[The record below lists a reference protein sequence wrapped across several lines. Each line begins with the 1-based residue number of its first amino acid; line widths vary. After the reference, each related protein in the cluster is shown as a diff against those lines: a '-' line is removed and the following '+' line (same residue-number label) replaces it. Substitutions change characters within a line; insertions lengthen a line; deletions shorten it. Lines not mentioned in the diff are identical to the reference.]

1 MDRNRLD
8 LLIQKYIDRTAT
20 PAEQV
25 ELNNWYRDFTEEEDP
40 FPMTDAQ
47 ETAAGQE
54 MRAYLTAR
62 IQRKKRPF
70 VALYASMAAACLL
83 GVIFYFNWPKTPEN
97 NNLVADIPAAASENR
112 FIYLPDSSKVLLHP
126 GSKMDYQ
133 FNGNNR
139 EVTLEG
145 EAYFDIAS
153 RPAQPFIIHT
163 GRVSTT
169 VLGTS
174 LNIKT
179 WNRDSVTVSVL
190 TGKVQVTDAFQQK
203 TILTPNQQVVYNQHT
218 NNIQQVKIIPA
229 TVIAWAKSDMQ
240 FQDMPYA
247 QLAERLDRRYDVNI
261 VFKNPAL
268 QHCPITG
275 RFSGTESLSEVLDIL
290 SQTMGTTYSIN
301 GRTVELDGAACFNQ
315 IN

>member
-1 MDRNRLD
+1 MERNRLD
-8 LLIQKYIDRTAT
+8 LLIQKYIDQTAT
-20 PAEQV
+20 PSEQE
-25 ELNNWYRDFTEEEDP
+25 ELNNWYRDFSGEADP

-54 MRAYLTAR
+54 MLSYLSSR
-62 IQRKKRPF
+62 IRRKKRPP
-70 VALYASMAAACLL
+70 VAVFASLAAACLL
-83 GVIFYFNWPKTPEN
+83 GAFLYVNWSKTPEN
-97 NNLVADIPAAASENR
+97 KNLVASIPAAASENR
-112 FIYLPDSSKVLLHP
+112 FIYLPDSSKVVLHP

-133 FNGNNR
+133 RNGNKR

-153 RPAQPFIIHT
+153 HPEQPFIIHT
-163 GRVSTT
+163 GQVSTT

-179 WNRDSVTVSVL
+179 WNTDSVSVSVL
-190 TGKVQVTDAFQQK
+190 TGKVQVTDASQQK

-218 NNIQQVKIIPA
+218 NNIQEVKITPA

-240 FQDMPYA
+240 FQDMPYE
-247 QLAERLDRRYDVNI
+247 QLAQRLDRRYDVNI

-275 RFSGTESLSEVLDIL
+275 RFSGTESLSEVLDVL
-290 SQTMGTTYSIN
+290 SQTMGTTYTIK
-301 GRTVELDGAACFNQ
+301 GRTVELDGTACFN
-315 IN
+315 

>member
-1 MDRNRLD
+1 MDRNHLD

-20 PAEQV
+20 PAEQE
-25 ELNNWYRDFTEEEDP
+25 ELNNWYREFTGEEDRY
-40 FPMTDAQ
+40 PMTDGQ
-47 ETAAGQE
+47 EAAAGQE
-54 MRAYLTAR
+54 MLSYLTAR
-62 IQRKKRPF
+62 IHRRKRLP
-70 VALYASMAAACLL
+70 VALYASLAAACLL
-83 GVIFYFNWPKTPEN
+83 GAVLLINWLKTPEKQ
-97 NNLVADIPAAASENR
+97 LFVADIPAAASENR
-112 FIYLPDSSKVLLHP
+112 FVYLPDSSKVLLHP
-126 GSKMDYQ
+126 GSKMDYRH
-133 FNGNNR
+133 NGNNR

-153 RPAQPFIIHT
+153 HPEEPFIIHT
-163 GRVSTT
+163 GKVSTT

-179 WNRDSVTVSVL
+179 WSTDSVSVSVL
-190 TGKVQVTDAFQQK
+190 SGKVQVTDANQQK

-218 NNIQQVKIIPA
+218 NNIQQVKITPA
-229 TVIAWAKSDMQ
+229 TVIEWAKSDMQ
-240 FQDMPYA
+240 FQDMPYG
-247 QLAERLDRRYDVNI
+247 QLAQRLDRRYDVNI

-275 RFSGTESLSEVLDIL
+275 RFSGTESLNEVLDIL

-301 GRTVELDGAACFNQ
+301 GRTVELDGTACFNQ

>member
-20 PAEQV
+20 PAEQD
-25 ELNNWYRDFTEEEDP
+25 ELNNWYREFTGEADP
-40 FPMTDAQ
+40 YPMTDVQ
-47 ETAAGQE
+47 EAAAGQA
-54 MRAYLTAR
+54 MHAYLTAH
-62 IQRKKRPF
+62 IHRKKRPSL
-70 VALYASMAAACLL
+70 ALYASLAAACLL
-83 GVIFYFNWPKTPEN
+83 GVILYLNWPKAAKN
-97 NNLVADIPAAASENR
+97 KNLVAVIPAAASENR

-126 GSKMDYQ
+126 GSKMDYRY
-133 FNGNNR
+133 NGNNR

-145 EAYFDIAS
+145 EAYFDVAS
-153 RPAQPFIIHT
+153 QPAQPFIIHT

-174 LNIKT
+174 LNIKA
-179 WNRDSVTVSVL
+179 WNTDSVTVSVL
-190 TGKVQVTDAFQQK
+190 SGKVQVTDAYQQK
-203 TILTPNQQVVYNQHT
+203 TILTPNEQVVYNQHT

-240 FQDMPYA
+240 FQDMPYE
-247 QLAERLDRRYDVNI
+247 QLAQKLDRRYDVNI

-275 RFSGTESLSEVLDIL
+275 RFSGTESLNEVLDIL

-301 GRTVELDGAACFNQ
+301 GRTVELDGTACFNQ

>member
-8 LLIQKYIDRTAT
+8 LLIQKYIDRTAS
-20 PAEQV
+20 PAEQE
-25 ELNNWYRDFTEEEDP
+25 ELNNWYRDFSGEADP

-54 MRAYLTAR
+54 MLSYLSAR
-62 IQRKKRPF
+62 IQRKKRPS
-70 VALYASMAAACLL
+70 VAVFASLAAACLL
-83 GVIFYFNWPKTPEN
+83 GVFMYINLPKTPEN
-97 NNLVADIPAAASENR
+97 KNLVANIPAAASENR
-112 FIYLPDSSKVLLHP
+112 FIYLPDSSKVVLHP

-133 FNGNNR
+133 RNGNNR

-145 EAYFDIAS
+145 EAYFDIATL
-153 RPAQPFIIHT
+153 PEQPFIIHT

-179 WNRDSVTVSVL
+179 WNTDSVSVSVI
-190 TGKVQVTDAFQQK
+190 TGKVQVTDASQQK

-229 TVIAWAKSDMQ
+229 TIIAWAKSDMQ
-240 FQDMPYA
+240 FQDMPFE
-247 QLAERLDRRYDVNI
+247 QLAQRLDRRYDVNI

-275 RFSGTESLSEVLDIL
+275 RFSGTESLSEVLDVL
-290 SQTMGTTYSIN
+290 SQTMGTTYTIK
-301 GRTVELDGAACFNQ
+301 GRTVELDGTACFN
-315 IN
+315 

>member
-20 PAEQV
+20 PAE
-25 ELNNWYRDFTEEEDP
+25 EEALNSWYRDFSGEADP

-47 ETAAGQE
+47 EAAAGQD
-54 MRAYLTAR
+54 MHVYLTAR
-62 IQRKKRPF
+62 IQRKKRPSL
-70 VALYASMAAACLL
+70 ALFASLAAACLL
-83 GVIFYFNWPKTPEN
+83 GTFLYINWSKKPEN
-97 NNLVADIPAAASENR
+97 TNLVANIPAAASENR
-112 FIYLPDSSKVLLHP
+112 FIYLPDSSKVVLHP
-126 GSKMDYQ
+126 GSKIDYQ
-133 FNGNNR
+133 QNGSNR
-139 EVTLEG
+139 VVTLEG

-153 RPAQPFIIHT
+153 HPAQPFIIHT

-179 WNRDSVTVSVL
+179 WSTDSVSVSVIS
-190 TGKVQVTDAFQQK
+190 GKVQVTDARQQK

-229 TVIAWAKSDMQ
+229 SVIAWAKSDMQ
-240 FQDMPYA
+240 FQDMPYG

-275 RFSGTESLSEVLDIL
+275 RFSGTESLNEVLDIL
-290 SQTMGTTYSIN
+290 SQTMGTTYTIN
-301 GRTVELDGAACFNQ
+301 GRTVELDGTACFNQ